1 MQSELFQN
9 FIDSISTLTSEQ
21 RDILNNSLL
30 STQIEVT
37 EVVETT
43 DSEPV
48 YSESIPNN
56 DNATPDVEK
65 SILAQFAEN
74 PRCPKC
80 KSHSV
85 GRWGIRNGRQR
96 YHCKTCDSTFNAFS
110 GTPLARLRHPEKWN
124 KYLAGMTHSMVLR
137 PAAAENAIDLK
148 TAFRWRCIFW

>member
-56 DNATPDVEK
+56 DC
-65 SILAQFAEN
+65 LQ
-74 PRCPKC
+74 
-80 KSHSV
+80 
-85 GRWGIRNGRQR
+85 
-96 YHCKTCDSTFNAFS
+96 
-110 GTPLARLRHPEKWN
+110 
-124 KYLAGMTHSMVLR
+124 
-137 PAAAENAIDLK
+137 
-148 TAFRWRCIFW
+148 